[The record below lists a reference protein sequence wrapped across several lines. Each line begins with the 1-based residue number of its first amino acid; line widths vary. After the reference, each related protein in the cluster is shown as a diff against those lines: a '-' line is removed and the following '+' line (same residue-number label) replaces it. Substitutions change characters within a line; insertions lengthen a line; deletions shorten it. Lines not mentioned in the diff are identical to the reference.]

1 MCPEAPS
8 YLFIIWDCV
17 QRTSTR
23 RGEGGFWKNGRMDV
37 HFSEPSKIYLKL
49 NPHCQDVIM
58 KSYVLCVPGNLNLLF
73 CPIMMSICIMI
84 LNPSHQFLD
93 AVWTR
98 YWFLETWFKP
108 EKCTG
113 QFLDSSYPD
122 RNRPEMYWKGS
133 RNDADVQACR
143 YRYRNESRILIQ
155 IWCQFFGTF
164 EFPGTYKT

>member
-1 MCPEAPS
+1 
-8 YLFIIWDCV
+8 
-17 QRTSTR
+17 
-23 RGEGGFWKNGRMDV
+23 
-37 HFSEPSKIYLKL
+37 
-49 NPHCQDVIM
+49 M

-108 EKCTG
+108 EKCNG
-113 QFLDSSYPD
+113 QFLDSSNPD

-133 RNDADVQACR
+133 KKRCRCASMQIPIQKWIQNFDTDMVSIFWNIWISRYAQNVRFHDDIMTVGIQLYSDTVYWHNVASLETLLKLPRNLNSDTLD
-143 YRYRNESRILIQ
+143 YLLL
-155 IWCQFFGTF
+155 
-164 EFPGTYKT
+164 